1 MLRVEFVQ
9 RKLQLIAD
17 DLARLMAFK
26 DDTLEALRADD
37 IRLAAVERMIERIV
51 LRAVDVNEH
60 LLAELALPEER
71 STRLNYRDTFLMLA
85 GLGVYPEDFANQIAA
100 SAGLRNLLVHDYN
113 DVDHSILHASIA
125 TCLRDYRDYIEHVEA
140 FVTRERRT

>member
-71 STRLNYRDTFLMLA
+71 ATRLTYRDTFLMLA
-85 GLGVYPEDFANQIAA
+85 GLGVYPEGFAKQIAA

-113 DVDHSILHASIA
+113 DVDHSILHSSIK
-125 TCLRDYRDYIEHVEA
+125 TCLRDYRDYVECVEA
-140 FVTRERRT
+140 FVTRESHA

>member
-17 DLARLMAFK
+17 DLARLVAFK

-37 IRLAAVERMIERIV
+37 IRLAAAERMIERIV

-71 STRLNYRDTFLMLA
+71 STRLT
-85 GLGVYPEDFANQIAA
+85 
-100 SAGLRNLLVHDYN
+100 
-113 DVDHSILHASIA
+113 
-125 TCLRDYRDYIEHVEA
+125 
-140 FVTRERRT
+140 

>member
-17 DLARLMAFK
+17 DLARLVTFK

-71 STRLNYRDTFLMLA
+71 ATRLTYRDTFLMLA
-85 GLGVYPEDFANQIAA
+85 GLGVYPEGFATQIAA
-100 SAGLRNLLVHDYN
+100 SAGLGNLLVHDYN
-113 DVDHSILHASIA
+113 DVDHSILHSSIK
-125 TCLRDYRDYIEHVEA
+125 TCRRDYRDYVEYVEA
-140 FVTRERRT
+140 FVTREGHA